1 MIASNNRRM
10 IARVRAGRFDNLAK
24 ACYHVNLCCG
34 GRILFG
40 QDSKGDVFLSN
51 LTTMLTVNA
60 TPMGIAQPCAT
71 LRLDAD
77 VNGVVPCGDVLNGV

>member
-10 IARVRAGRFDNLAK
+10 IARLRVVRFDNPAN
-24 ACYHVNLCCG
+24 ACYHCYLCCG

-60 TPMGIAQPCAT
+60 TSMGIAQPCAT

>member
-1 MIASNNRRM
+1 M
-10 IARVRAGRFDNLAK
+10 IARLRAVRFDNLAK
-24 ACYHVNLCCG
+24 ACYDGNLCCG

-51 LTTMLTVNA
+51 LMTMLTVNA

-77 VNGVVPCGDVLNGV
+77 VNGVVQCGDVLNGV